1 MKRIILAAILAAIMP
16 IVSNAR
22 TLVNLDLDS
31 IQAMV
36 KTDPEGFRSL
46 TNRFLIGDSTL
57 TLREKATVYY
67 GQAYTDG
74 FNPHA
79 SYPLIEEAYG
89 NGDYSTTLLLA
100 DQALATNPASLDLT
114 VRALTSATQVKGI
127 SASKALMFR
136 ARYDIICDAILS
148 SGLGNTAQSP
158 FRVISDNDEARVLR
172 NLFQVKEILGRTT
185 VNGTDAVKVTVDDVA
200 DPIILYFDK
209 VTAKQ

>member
-1 MKRIILAAILAAIMP
+1 
-16 IVSNAR
+16 
-22 TLVNLDLDS
+22 
-31 IQAMV
+31 MV

-67 GQAYTDG
+67 GQAFTDG

-79 SYPLIEEAYG
+79 SYPLVEEAYG

-127 SASKALMFR
+127 SE
-136 ARYDIICDAILS
+136 
-148 SGLGNTAQSP
+148 SP